1 MRRRPRRSATTAFA
15 QAGRVIP
22 ERRSAAPLK
31 DLLVPRP
38 PRGYAPPVVRAY
50 ADLLKVRGVVIAGDF
65 TPEGKLS
72 GYKGKIDLS
81 PEMAATAAKFAATIA
96 MMLEALALAYS
107 EIEKMGTR
115 TVWVPE
121 RLWMYSGGDW
131 TAAVSSPHWA
141 IVNTAQVEF
150 TPLYDP
156 KKELS
161 AGTLEALLEI
171 EGVVA
176 AGEFES
182 DGKLLRYE
190 TNTDVLTQYT
200 AEVAT
205 RFIAGVSSMLDVF
218 ANAYSLLGMRGYR
231 LNWVPQQAWLYSG
244 GDWAVSTHGNRW
256 MMADASRAQLTEIQ
270 RALLT

>member
-1 MRRRPRRSATTAFA
+1 
-15 QAGRVIP
+15 
-22 ERRSAAPLK
+22 
-31 DLLVPRP
+31 
-38 PRGYAPPVVRAY
+38 VVRAY

-107 EIEKMGTR
+107 EIEKMGTG

-141 IVNTAQVEF
+141 IVNTAQLEF

-156 KKELS
+156 KKEVS
-161 AGTLEALLEI
+161 AI
-171 EGVVA
+171 EGA
-176 AGEFES
+176 ERMSRERPGEREREQSGAGP
-182 DGKLLRYE
+182 RP
-190 TNTDVLTQYT
+190 
-200 AEVAT
+200 
-205 RFIAGVSSMLDVF
+205 
-218 ANAYSLLGMRGYR
+218 
-231 LNWVPQQAWLYSG
+231 PQ
-244 GDWAVSTHGNRW
+244 
-256 MMADASRAQLTEIQ
+256 SR
-270 RALLT
+270 